1 MAPTLGGSTAGT
13 AVAAAGTS
21 PRGNAPRGKDGADG
35 FDRMLQQADS
45 PSRPPRS
52 QQNANADTPSDTTA
66 TRKDRPSSA
75 QDGGTRE
82 PSPDEVA
89 DTEAAV
95 SPAAQPDG
103 VEHRDDVPEWPPAGL
118 AGLLLSMPPAATE
131 ASAAL
136 TSPSTSTAAMTS
148 PAMASPAL
156 PIAAAAPS
164 AGFAVAVD
172 AEAGDA
178 ELPADLMD
186 ALMASGGT
194 DEAAASDDTATTP
207 GLLFGLSS
215 LQAMRTGS
223 EPAVARMSDPN
234 PTPVLGQDG
243 FDDAVSA
250 KVGWLAEQKIGHAH
264 IRISPDD
271 MGAIDVRLQMDGDK
285 VHASFSSPHV
295 EVRHALESSL
305 PRLRELLGE
314 QGFQLAHADVGH
326 QPQGEPGQGEQRS
339 NVTGE
344 GREAE
349 RGIAEVTLSSAQL
362 IRQRGL
368 LDVHA

>member
-1 MAPTLGGSTAGT
+1 MAPALGGSTSGS

-21 PRGNAPRGKDGADG
+21 ARGNAARGKDGADG

-52 QQNANADTPSDTTA
+52 PQKADADTPPDTTA
-66 TRKDRPSSA
+66 PSKDRPTAA
-75 QDGGTRE
+75 QDGDTRE
-82 PSPDEVA
+82 SSPDA
-89 DTEAAV
+89 ATDTEATV
-95 SPAAQPDG
+95 SPAAPSEG
-103 VEHRDDVPEWPPAGL
+103 TEHRDEAPEWPPAGL
-118 AGLLLSMPPAATE
+118 AGLLLSMPPPATD
-131 ASAAL
+131 APAAL
-136 TSPSTSTAAMTS
+136 ATPSASPAVMTS
-148 PAMASPAL
+148 PTVASPTL
-156 PIAAAAPS
+156 PMAAAAS
-164 AGFAVAVD
+164 GMAIAVEAD
-172 AEAGDA
+172 AGDA

-186 ALMASGGT
+186 ALMAATGT
-194 DEAAASDDTATTP
+194 DEAAASDDPATAP

-243 FDDAVSA
+243 FDDAISA

-295 EVRHALESSL
+295 DVRHALESSL

-326 QPQGEPGQGEQRS
+326 QPQGEPGQGEPRGGF
-339 NVTGE
+339 TGE
-344 GREAE
+344 GRDAE
-349 RGIAEVTLSSAQL
+349 HGVAEVTLSSAQL